1 MKDGKMV
8 DTCLRDRKT
17 LEMFGY
23 VLRTIL
29 QRIVLEAVKH
39 HSGELKPLDHE
50 FLSLQDY
57 R

>member
-1 MKDGKMV
+1 MDWLGLERKIVKDGMTI

-29 QRIVLEAVKH
+29 QRIVLEAVK
-39 HSGELKPLDHE
+39 
-50 FLSLQDY
+50 
-57 R
+57 